1 MLGIDLY
8 KEVLLNGEKYEGK
21 KYKNKDGVI
30 YTVAKIGKEY
40 LIFEQN
46 SPIGVINLNAHENGI
61 TGIHEFMLSELEEFK
76 QEVEMTWQECLVKYI
91 ENPEKYYM
99 MSINSTGK
107 VSLYKNVIYLG
118 YDMDG
123 VQLTM
128 DKIKN
133 SRWFLC
139 ER

>member
-8 KEVLLNGEKYEGK
+8 KEVLLNGEKYEVR
-21 KYKNKDGVI
+21 KYKSKDGKI
-30 YTVAKIGKEY
+30 YTIKKIGKEY

-61 TGIHEFMLSELEEFK
+61 VGIHEFMLSELEEVK
-76 QEVEMTWQECLVKYI
+76 QEVEMVWQECLVKYI

-99 MSINSTGK
+99 KAIDIMGYKFYFTDNS
-107 VSLYKNVIYLG
+107 YLG
-118 YDMDG
+118 SNSG
-123 VQLTM
+123 G
-128 DKIKN
+128 KISMSFIRTSK
-133 SRWFLC
+133 WFLC

>member
-8 KEVLLNGEKYEGK
+8 KEVLLNGEKYKGK

-30 YTVAKIGKEY
+30 YTVDEIGKQY
-40 LIFEQN
+40 HIFEQN
-46 SPIGVINLNAHENGI
+46 SSIGVINLNAHKNGAA
-61 TGIHEFMLSELEEFK
+61 GIHEFMLSELEEFK
-76 QEVEMTWQECLVKYI
+76 QEVEMPWQECLVKYI
-91 ENPEKYYM
+91 ENSEKYYM

-118 YDMDG
+118 YDIDG

-133 SRWFLC
+133 SKWFLC

>member
-21 KYKNKDGVI
+21 MYKSKDGKI
-30 YTVAKIGKEY
+30 YTIKKIGKEY

-46 SPIGVINLNAHENGI
+46 SPIGVININAHKNGI
-61 TGIHEFMLSELEEFK
+61 IGIHEFMLSELEEAK
-76 QEVEMTWQECLVKYI
+76 QDIEMTWQECLVKYI

-99 MSINSTGK
+99 KAIGK
-107 VSLYKNVIYLG
+107 NDIKYEFDSKTLIG
-118 YDMDG
+118 FG
-123 VQLTM
+123 VDLPM
-128 DKIKN
+128 PIIFIK
-133 SRWFLC
+133 SARWFLC

>member
-8 KEVLLNGEKYEGK
+8 KEVLLNGSEYEGR
-21 KYKNKDGVI
+21 KYKSKDGEI
-30 YTVAKIGKEY
+30 YTINKIGKEY

-61 TGIHEFMLSELEEFK
+61 VGIHEFMLSELEEVK
-76 QEVEMTWQECLVKYI
+76 QEVEMVWQECLVKYI

-99 MSINSTGK
+99 KAINK
-107 VSLYKNVIYLG
+107 
-118 YDMDG
+118 DG
-123 VQLTM
+123 
-128 DKIKN
+128 IKYEFD
-133 SRWFLC
+133 SKTFIGFGLALPMPITFIKSVKWFLC

>member
-99 MSINSTGK
+99 MSINSTEK

-118 YDMDG
+118 YDIDG

>member
-21 KYKNKDGVI
+21 KYKNKDGEI
-30 YTVAKIGKEY
+30 YTIDKLGKQY
-40 LIFEQN
+40 HIFEQN
-46 SPIGVINLNAHENGI
+46 SPIGVINLNAHKNGAA
-61 TGIHEFMLSELEEFK
+61 GIHEFMLSELEEFK

-99 MSINSTGK
+99 MSIDQKGK
-107 VSLYKNVIYLG
+107 INLYKNVIYLG
-118 YDMDG
+118 HDING

-139 ER
+139 DR

>member
-8 KEVLLNGEKYEGK
+8 KEVLLNGEQYEGK
-21 KYKNKDGVI
+21 VYISEDETI
-30 YTVAKIGKEY
+30 YYVDVCVDTYA
-40 LIFEQN
+40 IFKKGEN
-46 SPIGVINLNAHENGI
+46 CSVINMESHEDGCVGI
-61 TGIHEFMLSELEEFK
+61 DNFMLTELKEVK
-76 QEVEMTWQECLVKYI
+76 QEVEMSWQECLVKYI

-99 MSINSTGK
+99 MSINQK
-107 VSLYKNVIYLG
+107 EEVSLYKNVIYLG
-118 YDMDG
+118 YDIDG

>member
-30 YTVAKIGKEY
+30 YTVDKIGEQY
-40 LIFEQN
+40 HIFEQN
-46 SPIGVINLNAHENGI
+46 SSIGVINLNAHKNGAA
-61 TGIHEFMLSELEEFK
+61 GIHEFMLSELEEFK
-76 QEVEMTWQECLVKYI
+76 QEVEMPWQECLVKYI

-118 YDMDG
+118 YDIDG

-133 SRWFLC
+133 SKWFLC

>member
-8 KEVLLNGEKYEGK
+8 KEVLLNGSEYEGR
-21 KYKNKDGVI
+21 KYKSKDGEI
-30 YTVAKIGKEY
+30 YTINKIGKEY

-61 TGIHEFMLSELEEFK
+61 VGIHEFMLSELEEVK
-76 QEVEMTWQECLVKYI
+76 QEVEMVWQECLVKYI

-99 MSINSTGK
+99 KAIDEDKM
-107 VSLYKNVIYLG
+107 IYIFENYATLKG
-118 YDMDG
+118 EFDCG
-123 VQLTM
+123 ISFEF
-128 DKIKN
+128 IKTAK
-133 SRWFLC
+133 WFLC

>member
-99 MSINSTGK
+99 KAIDKNDIE
-107 VSLYKNVIYLG
+107 YKFDSKTHVGFGLALPMPI
-118 YDMDG
+118 
-123 VQLTM
+123 TF
-128 DKIKN
+128 IK
-133 SRWFLC
+133 SARWFLC